1 MALQNTRSVTEV
13 LQDILGNVQE
23 IIRSEFRLAKTEVQ
37 EEMTKA
43 GQSSVPLGAGIVLA
57 VYAVGFLLLA
67 IVYALATAIAV
78 WLAALIVSAG
88 ATLGAAVL
96 LSLGRKRLKQV
107 RLPEKTI
114 TSVKENVQWAK
125 SQIR

>member
-67 IVYALATAIAV
+67 IVYALATAIDV

-88 ATLGAAVL
+88 ATIGAAVL
-96 LSLGRKRLKQV
+96 LSIGRKRLKQV

-125 SQIR
+125 SQIG